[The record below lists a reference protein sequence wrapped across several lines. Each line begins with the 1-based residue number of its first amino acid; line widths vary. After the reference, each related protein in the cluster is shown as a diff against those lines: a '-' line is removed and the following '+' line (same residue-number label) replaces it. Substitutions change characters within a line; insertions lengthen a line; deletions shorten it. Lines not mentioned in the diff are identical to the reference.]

1 MNYVDKNF
9 IFDVEYKVHSIFE
22 NVINLKYGNRIYS
35 IFNENIKKA
44 PYSLILEKN
53 LFDDIKSKLDTYI
66 KIPKLKCIEY
76 ECEMPIINKK
86 HSLDKIYKKIQNF
99 ERNDS
104 IFEKAFQER
113 RKNKDLFNIIGLGLG
128 LTPSGDDYIVGIMAA
143 YYSHNLNKPKI
154 FKEIEELAQN
164 RTNEIS
170 YNYILNASNK
180 LFKQEIIE
188 LIGDLESDEKI
199 ENLLNFGS
207 SSGQDIIYGI
217 YDYFSRIIDI

>member
-154 FKEIEELAQN
+154 FKEIEDLAQN

-170 YNYILNASNK
+170 YNYILNASNR
-180 LFKQEIIE
+180 LFKQEIID
-188 LIGDLESDEKI
+188 LIFDIENEEKI
-199 ENLLNFGS
+199 CNLLKFGS
-207 SSGQDIIYGI
+207 SSGQDILYGI
-217 YDYFSRIIDI
+217 YDYFSKKIII

>member
-113 RKNKDLFNIIGLGLG
+113 RENKDLFNIIGLGLG

-154 FKEIEELAQN
+154 FKEIEYLAQN

-170 YNYILNASNK
+170 YNYILNASNR
-180 LFKQEIIE
+180 LFKQEIID
-188 LIGDLESDEKI
+188 LIFDIENEEKI
-199 ENLLNFGS
+199 CNLLKFGS
-207 SSGQDIIYGI
+207 SSGQDILYGI
-217 YDYFSRIIDI
+217 YDYFSKKIII